1 MASIIKIKRSGTSGA
16 PSSLKLGE
24 LAYSYLSGTQ
34 SNGGDRLYVGA
45 GGVDGGGNA
54 NDIVVAGG
62 KYFTDKLDHVE
73 GTLTASSAII
83 TDANNKID
91 QLKVD
96 NIDINGNTISST
108 NSNGDINIAPDGSGS
123 IDVNSAKIVNL
134 AAPTGANDAATKNYV
149 DGITGGSGISLN
161 IAGEAGT
168 GTVLLAESDLTFAG
182 TGLQASVSGTTVT
195 YTLDSVNASIGSF
208 GSATEIPVVTVTST
222 GLVTGVS
229 TIAVNQ
235 AIDSDGTIV
244 LARNNLSVVD
254 AGGDGSFAY
263 DSATG
268 QFTYTG
274 PSAAEAR
281 AHFAAAQSGGDG
293 AFAYNAG
300 TGVFTYTGPTA
311 AEARAHFSATDAG
324 GDGSFSYNSSTGAFT
339 YTGPSASEVRAHF
352 SGGTGVTITDG
363 EVAIGQS
370 VATDAGVTFDSITTT
385 GSILVGTDLTVDG
398 DLTVNGTTTTVNT
411 IAYTVT
417 DPLFHLADSNEF
429 SDVVDIGFIAHY
441 SDDGGVTKRHTGF
454 FRDASN
460 SQYYLFNGLVDSGLD
475 SAVPTNVIDRNG
487 TDFALSDLNVGN
499 IYATNLQGDT
509 LIGAYQGFDSDFGT
523 KTTGDLTEGSNLYYT
538 TARVDSDL
546 GQALV
551 AGEGI
556 DIADGAGTYTI
567 SGEDAS
573 DTNKGIASFD
583 VTNFTVASG
592 DVTSNDLTIVTG
604 SGSAAKTIGESIL
617 FAGNATSGITTTA
630 DSDGQVTFNAVAAT
644 VTQRG
649 TASFDS
655 DQFTVTSG
663 NASISTID
671 GGDY

>member
-54 NDIVVAGG
+54 NDIVAVGG

-83 TDANNKID
+83 TDADNKID
-91 QLKVD
+91 QLNVD
-96 NIDINGNTISST
+96 NININGNTISST
-108 NSNGDINIAPDGSGS
+108 DTNGDIT
-123 IDVNSAKIVNL
+123 IDPNGTGVVNVNSSRITNVS
-134 AAPTGANDAATKNYV
+134 APVDTNDAATKQYV
-149 DGITGGSGISLN
+149 DGITGGSGIALS
-161 IAGEAGT
+161 IAGDT
-168 GTVLLAESDLTFAG
+168 GSSSISLANSDLTFSG
-182 TGLQASVSGTTVT
+182 TGLEATVAGNTVT
-195 YTLDSVNASIGSF
+195 YSLDSVNTTVGSF
-208 GSATEIPVVTVTST
+208 GSATEIPVVTVTNT
-222 GLVTGVS
+222 GLVTSVS

-235 AIDSDGTIV
+235 AIDSDGTIL
-244 LARNNLSVVD
+244 LARSNISAAD

-268 QFTYTG
+268 VFTYTG
-274 PSAAEAR
+274 PSA
-281 AHFAAAQSGGDG
+281 S
-293 AFAYNAG
+293 
-300 TGVFTYTGPTA
+300 
-311 AEARAHFSATDAG
+311 EARAHFSAVDAG
-324 GDGSFSYNSSTGAFT
+324 GDGSFTYDSATGQFT

-352 SGGTGVTITDG
+352 SAGTGVTITDG
-363 EVAIGQS
+363 EVDIGQS
-370 VATDAGVTFDSITTT
+370 VEIDAGVVFDSITTT
-385 GSILVGTDLTVDG
+385 GSVLVGTDLTVDG
-398 DLTVNGTTTTVNT
+398 DLTVNGTTTSVNT
-411 IAYTVT
+411 IAYTVS

-429 SDVVDIGFIAHY
+429 SDVVDIGFVAHY

-509 LIGAYQGFDSDFGT
+509 LVGDYQGF
-523 KTTGDLTEGSNLYYT
+523 
-538 TARVDSDL
+538 DSDL

-556 DIADGAGTYTI
+556 TVTDGAGTYTI
-567 SGEDAS
+567 AGEDAS

-583 VTNFTVASG
+583 VSSFTVTSG
-592 DVTSNDLTIVTG
+592 DVTANDITIVTG
-604 SGSAAKTIGESIL
+604 SGNATTTIGENIL

-630 DSDGQVTFNAVAAT
+630 DSAGQVTFNAVAAT

-655 DQFTVTSG
+655 DQFTVTGG

>member
-54 NDIVVAGG
+54 NDIVVVGG
-62 KYFTDKLDHVE
+62 KYFTDKLDHVA

-83 TDANNKID
+83 TDASNKID
-91 QLKVD
+91 QLNVD
-96 NIDINGNTISST
+96 NININGNTISST
-108 NSNGDINIAPDGSGS
+108 DADGSIIIDPNGS
-123 IDVNSAKIVNL
+123 GVVNVNSSKITNVS
-134 AAPTGANDAATKNYV
+134 APTDTNDAATKAYV
-149 DGITGGSGISLN
+149 DGITGGSS
-161 IAGEAGT
+161 IALSIVGDVGT
-168 GTVLLAESDLTFAG
+168 DAIALSNSDLTFTG
-182 TGLQASVSGTTVT
+182 TGLEATVTNNTVT
-195 YTLDSVNASIGSF
+195 YTLDSVNATVGSF

-222 GLVTGVS
+222 GLVTSVS

-235 AIDSDGTIV
+235 AIDSAGTIV

-274 PSAAEAR
+274 PSA
-281 AHFAAAQSGGDG
+281 S
-293 AFAYNAG
+293 
-300 TGVFTYTGPTA
+300 
-311 AEARAHFSATDAG
+311 EARAHFSAVDAG
-324 GDGSFSYNSSTGAFT
+324 GDGSFGYNSGTGEFT
-339 YTGPSASEVRAHF
+339 YTGPSASETRAHF
-352 SGGTGVTITDG
+352 SGGTGVTITNG

-385 GSILVGTDLTVDG
+385 GSILVGTNLTVDG
-398 DLTVNGTTTTVNT
+398 DMTVNGTTTTVNT
-411 IAYTVT
+411 IAYTVS
-417 DPLFHLADSNEF
+417 DPLFHLADSNEN
-429 SDVVDIGFIAHY
+429 SDVVDIGFVAHY

-460 SQYYLFNGLVDSGLD
+460 SQYYLFNGLVDAALD
-475 SAVPTNVIDRNG
+475 STIPTNVIDRNG

-509 LIGAYQGFDSDFGT
+509 LVGDYQGF
-523 KTTGDLTEGSNLYYT
+523 
-538 TARVDSDL
+538 DSDL

-551 AGEGI
+551 AGDGI
-556 DIADGAGTYTI
+556 TITDGDGTYTI
-567 SGEDAS
+567 SGEAAT
-573 DTNKGIASFD
+573 DTNRGIASFD
-583 VTNFTVASG
+583 ATNFTVTSG
-592 DVTSNDLTIVTG
+592 EVAANNISILTG
-604 SGSAAKTIGESIL
+604 SGTATTTIGSDIL
-617 FAGNATSGITTTA
+617 FVGNATSGITTTA
-630 DSDGQVTFNAVAAT
+630 DSAGQITFNAVAAT

-655 DQFTVTSG
+655 DQFTVTGG
-663 NASISTID
+663 NASITTVD